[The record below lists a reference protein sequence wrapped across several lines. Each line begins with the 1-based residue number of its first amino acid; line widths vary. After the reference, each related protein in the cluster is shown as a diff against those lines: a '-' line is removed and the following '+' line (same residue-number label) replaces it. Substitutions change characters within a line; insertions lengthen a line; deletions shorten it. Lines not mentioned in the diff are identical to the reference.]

1 MDKKKIL
8 IIVGVVAVAGIGF
21 YLWKKR
27 KKSTDEKESSDS
39 VEKPTD
45 ESKSTSTDSTTP
57 TSSAPKSAT
66 PTSSAPKSATPT
78 TSTQPSVKKLTPQE
92 LEARLQ
98 SGCGKKPLLKKNKV
112 KYEQCRSNLTAK
124 LRSQGLVSFDG
135 SYTFENFID
144 SDFYSDFDNNF
155 DITI

>member
-21 YLWKKR
+21 YLWNKR

-45 ESKSTSTDSTTP
+45 ESKSTSTDVTTP
-57 TSSAPKSAT
+57 KGAT

-78 TSTQPSVKKLTPQE
+78 TPTKPVVKKLTAQE

>member
-1 MDKKKIL
+1 MYKKKIL
-8 IIVGVVAVAGIGF
+8 IIVGVIAVAGIGF

-45 ESKSTSTDSTTP
+45 ESKSTSTDST
-57 TSSAPKSAT
+57 T